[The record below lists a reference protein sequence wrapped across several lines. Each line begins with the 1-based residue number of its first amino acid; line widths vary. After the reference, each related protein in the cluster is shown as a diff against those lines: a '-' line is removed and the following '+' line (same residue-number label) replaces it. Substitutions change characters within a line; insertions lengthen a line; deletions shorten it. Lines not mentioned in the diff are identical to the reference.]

1 MTPEEFRDLPL
12 LPQEELI
19 PLTVPDVRHLLWNLV
34 GTAPASVAHVLA
46 WSRWRRRHQA
56 RAQRCHYRRRL
67 TYHSLELRL

>member
-1 MTPEEFRDLPL
+1 MTPGEFRDLPL

-46 WSRWRRRHQA
+46 WSR
-56 RAQRCHYRRRL
+56 
-67 TYHSLELRL
+67 